1 MIELLLVIDDPK
13 LQTVLDAID
22 IYEGSVPP
30 SAVFQVLDRDNNN
43 LTTEIPPG
51 SEVIFN
57 DN

>member
-30 SAVFQVLDRDNNN
+30 SAIFQVLDRDYNNN
-43 LTTEIPPG
+43 FSSPTS
-51 SEVIFN
+51 SEVGFN